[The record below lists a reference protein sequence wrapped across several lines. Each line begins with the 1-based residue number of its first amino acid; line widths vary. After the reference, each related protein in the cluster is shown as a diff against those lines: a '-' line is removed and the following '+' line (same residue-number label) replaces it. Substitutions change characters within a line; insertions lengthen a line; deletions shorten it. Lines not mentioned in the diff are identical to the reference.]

1 MNANPASSG
10 QYVQLLPGDPVPW
23 FRQRTTSKPLFVFDS
38 IAGQYIVLCFF
49 GDVHDDTARQALRA
63 IRAHRR
69 HFDDERACFFGVT
82 IDPRDERENR
92 LRESLPGIRI
102 FWDFDRKVSKLY
114 GAAPI
119 DSSPSAVISYRR
131 FWLVLDP
138 TLRVLERFRFD
149 QHADLFTYLEKLP
162 PPACFSGI
170 EIQAPVLILHNVFEP
185 ELCRDLI
192 RAYEAH
198 GGEESGFMSEVDGLT
213 VLQHNPEFKIRRD
226 HVITNAD
233 LIKQIQGRINR
244 RIVPEIVKVHQFK
257 ATRMERYI
265 VACYAAEDRGHFRP
279 HRDNT
284 TPGTAHR
291 RFAISINLN
300 DDFEGGYLKFP
311 EYSPKGYKV
320 PLGGA
325 VVFSC
330 FLLHMVSHV
339 TAGRR
344 YAFLPFLYDEEAAR
358 LRERNAS
365 KTQIGSDYKAT

>member
-1 MNANPASSG
+1 MNTAPASSDR
-10 QYVQLLPGDPVPW
+10 YVQLLPGDPVPW
-23 FRQRTTSKPLFVFDS
+23 FQQRTTSNPRFVFDS
-38 IAGQYIVLCFF
+38 IAGQYVVMSFI
-49 GDVHDDTARQALRA
+49 GDTRDDAARQAIQA
-63 IRAHRR
+63 IDAHRKC
-69 HFDDERACFFGVT
+69 FDDERTSFFGIT
-82 IDPRDERENR
+82 IDPRDEREKR

-102 FWDFDRKVSKLY
+102 FWDFDRRVSKPY
-114 GAAPI
+114 GSAPI
-119 DSSPSAVISYRR
+119 DSNPGTAIAYRR

-138 TLRVLERFRFD
+138 TLRVLQRFRFD
-149 QHADLFTYLEKLP
+149 QHAALFAYLEELP
-162 PPACFSGI
+162 PPDRFTSI
-170 EIQAPVLILHNVFEP
+170 ELQAPVLILHNVLEP

-198 GGEESGFMSEVDGLT
+198 GGDESGFMSEVDGLT
-213 VLQHNPEFKIRRD
+213 VLEHDPGFKIRRD
-226 HVITNAD
+226 YVITDAD
-233 LIKQIQGRINR
+233 LIKRIQGRVNR

-265 VACYAAEDRGHFRP
+265 VACYAAEEGGHFRP

-300 DDFEGGYLKFP
+300 DDFDGGHLSFP
-311 EYSPKGYKV
+311 EYGPKGFKV

-330 FLLHMVSHV
+330 SLLHRVSRV

-344 YAFLPFLYDEEAAR
+344 YAFLPFLYDEKAAK
-358 LRERNAS
+358 LRERNAA
-365 KTQIGSDYKAT
+365 KTQIGSDYKAG

>member
-1 MNANPASSG
+1 MNAAPDSAG

-23 FRQRTTSKPLFVFDS
+23 FQQRTTSDPRFVFDS
-38 IAGQYIVLCFF
+38 IAGQYIVLAFF
-49 GDVHDDTARQALRA
+49 GDTRDDAARQAIQALG
-63 IRAHRR
+63 AHRR
-69 HFDDERACFFGVT
+69 YFDDERACFFGITV
-82 IDPRDERENR
+82 DPRDEREKR

-102 FWDFDRKVSKLY
+102 FWDFDRRISKLY

-119 DSSPSAVISYRR
+119 ERSPGEAISYRR

-149 QHADLFTYLEKLP
+149 QHAALFAYLEKLP
-162 PPACFSGI
+162 PPARFNGV
-170 EIQAPVLILHNVFEP
+170 EVQAPVLILHSVFEP

-192 RAYEAH
+192 RAYEVH
-198 GGEESGFMSEVDGLT
+198 GGDESGYMREVDGQT
-213 VLQHNPEFKIRRD
+213 VLQHDPDFKVRRD
-226 HVITNAD
+226 YVIADAD
-233 LIKQIQGRINR
+233 LIKQIQARVNR

-265 VACYAAEDRGHFRP
+265 IACYAAEEGGYFRP

-300 DDFEGGYLKFP
+300 HDFEGGYLSFP
-311 EYSPKGYKV
+311 EYGLKGYKMS
-320 PLGGA
+320 LGGA

-330 FLLHMVSHV
+330 SLLHRVSRV
-339 TAGRR
+339 TTGRR
-344 YAFLPFLYDEEAAR
+344 YAFLPFLYDDEAAS

-365 KTQIGSDYKAT
+365 KTQIGSDYRAS